1 MLSKSKTEGEIMAQA
16 DEKTLAR
23 LKYLAYRARWHTVDT
38 ARDHLKMHFGA
49 VFSIV
54 DILVT
59 LYFNWMRYDPHNPDW
74 EERDRFVLSKGH
86 AAPALYAVL
95 AEAGFFDVSE
105 LRTFRSLH
113 SILQGHPDCVK
124 TPGVEVSSGSLGT
137 GIGAGVG
144 MAIASKL
151 DQASWRVYVLL
162 SDAECNEGST
172 WEAVQVAG
180 NHHLG
185 NLVVLLDRNGASAGG
200 PMVNR
205 NDIEPLPDKWLA
217 FNWAVR
223 EADGHD
229 FQSIRGGLEWSETV
243 TDRPAVIICHTEK
256 GRGLPIISKRHE
268 HNFMLNTE
276 QYHQALQELVEIE
289 KEVAVNVV

>member
-1 MLSKSKTEGEIMAQA
+1 MAQL
-16 DEKTLAR
+16 DEETLAR
-23 LKYLAYRARWHTVDT
+23 LTYLAYRVRWHTVDT

-49 VFSIV
+49 AFCIAE
-54 DILVT
+54 IMVT
-59 LYFNWMRYDPHNPDW
+59 LYFNWMRYDPQNPDW

-105 LRTFRSLH
+105 LTTFRSLH
-113 SILQGHPDCVK
+113 SILQGHPCRVK

-151 DQASWRVYVLL
+151 DQALWRVYVLL

-172 WEAVQVAG
+172 WEAIQVAS
-180 NHHLG
+180 NHRLG
-185 NLVVLLDRNGASAGG
+185 NLVVLLDRNGMSAGG
-200 PMVNR
+200 PMRNR
-205 NDIEPLPDKWLA
+205 NDIEPLAEKWRA
-217 FNWAVR
+217 FNWALR

-229 FQSIRGGLEWSETV
+229 FQSILDGLEWSETIV
-243 TDRPAVIICHTEK
+243 DRPAVIICHTEK
-256 GRGLPIISKRHE
+256 GHGLPIIKKQRE

-276 QYHQALQELVEIE
+276 QYHQALQELAEIE
-289 KEVAVNVV
+289 KEVAVHVM

>member
-1 MLSKSKTEGEIMAQA
+1 MADLDQ
-16 DEKTLAR
+16 ETLER
-23 LKYLAYRARWHTVDT
+23 LRYMAYRVRWHTVNT

-49 VFSIV
+49 VFSITE
-54 DILVT
+54 ILVS
-59 LYFNWMRYDPHNPDW
+59 LYFAWMRYDPKNPDW
-74 EERDRFVLSKGH
+74 EDRDRFVLSKGH

-105 LRTFRSLH
+105 LTTFRSLH
-113 SILQGHPDCVK
+113 SILQGHPCRVK

-172 WEAVQVAG
+172 WEAIQVAG

-185 NLVVLLDRNGASAGG
+185 NLVVLMDRNRMSAGG
-200 PMVNR
+200 PMADR
-205 NDIEPLPDKWLA
+205 NDIEPLPDKWRA

-229 FQSIRGGLEWSETV
+229 FHSIMEGLKWSETMG
-243 TDRPAVIICHTEK
+243 DRPSAIICHTEK
-256 GRGLPIISKRHE
+256 GRGLPVIKKQHE

-276 QYHQALQELVEIE
+276 QYHQALQELAEIE
-289 KEVAVNVV
+289 KEVVAHVV

>member
-1 MLSKSKTEGEIMAQA
+1 MAKL
-16 DEKTLAR
+16 DEETMAK
-23 LKYLAYRARWHTVDT
+23 LKYMAYRARWHTVDT

-49 VFSIV
+49 VFSITE
-54 DILVT
+54 ILTT
-59 LYFNWMRYDPHNPDW
+59 LYFTWMRYDPKNPDW

-113 SILQGHPDCVK
+113 SILQGHPCRVK

-144 MAIASKL
+144 MAIAGKL
-151 DQASWRVYVLL
+151 DHASWRVYVLL

-172 WEAVQVAG
+172 WEAIQVAS

-185 NLVVLLDRNGASAGG
+185 NLVVLLDRNQMSAGG
-200 PMVNR
+200 PMTSR
-205 NDIEPLPDKWLA
+205 NDIEPLADKWRA
-217 FNWAVR
+217 FNWAVQ

-229 FQSIRGGLEWSETV
+229 IRSILDGLEWSETII
-243 TDRPAVIICHTEK
+243 DRPAVIICHTRK
-256 GRGLPIISKRHE
+256 GYGLPIIETRNE

-276 QYHQALQELVEIE
+276 QYHQALRELAEIE
-289 KEVAVNVV
+289 KEVTVHVA

>member
-1 MLSKSKTEGEIMAQA
+1 MAKLDQ
-16 DEKTLAR
+16 ETLAR
-23 LKYLAYRARWHTVDT
+23 LAYLAYRVRWHTVNT

-49 VFSIV
+49 VFSITEIV
-54 DILVT
+54 VA
-59 LYFNWMRYDPHNPDW
+59 LYFNWMRVDPQDPDW
-74 EERDRFVLSKGH
+74 EDRDRFVLSKGH

-95 AEAGFFDVSE
+95 AEAGFFDVSA
-105 LRTFRSLH
+105 LMTFRSLH
-113 SILQGHPDCVK
+113 SILQGHPCRVK

-151 DQASWRVYVLL
+151 DQASWRVYVVL

-172 WEAVQVAG
+172 WEAIQVAS

-185 NLVVLLDRNGASAGG
+185 NLVVLLDRNRMSAGG
-200 PMVNR
+200 PMTDR
-205 NDIEPLPDKWLA
+205 NDIEPLADKWRA
-217 FNWAVR
+217 FNWAVA

-229 FQSIRGGLEWSETV
+229 FQSIHDGLEWSETIV
-243 TDRPAVIICHTEK
+243 DRPAVVICHTQK
-256 GRGLPIISKRHE
+256 GHGLPIIKKQRE

-276 QYHQALQELVEIE
+276 LYHQALLELAEIE
-289 KEVAVNVV
+289 KEVAVHVV